1 MCPTRLWDKRR
12 INPSGEWFPMTNSHD
27 EYIPALSYRFLTPF
41 YDFIQKYI
49 VRDIRYKT
57 LLIQQA
63 DIKPSQ
69 HVLDLGCGTGT
80 LALMVKQARPS
91 AEVTGLDA
99 DPDMLKVAKYKSSQ
113 QNALVK
119 FDVGFTNK
127 LPYPDASFDRVLSSI
142 MIHHLKTP
150 DKETTGREVF
160 RVLKP
165 GGQLHI
171 IDFGKPYTWYGK
183 LLGPFLHKFEE
194 ANDNIEGRLPEIFGA
209 PGLKTEIVGHFWTFF
224 GDLAFLKGVK

>member
-1 MCPTRLWDKRR
+1 M
-12 INPSGEWFPMTNSHD
+12 SETNE

-49 VRDIRYKT
+49 VRDVRYKS

-63 DIKPSQ
+63 EIRPGH

-80 LALMVKQARPS
+80 LAIMIKQSQPG
-91 AEVTGLDA
+91 AEVVGLDA
-99 DPDMLKVAKYKSSQ
+99 DPDMLQVAKQKAAQ
-113 QNALVK
+113 LGVPVT
-119 FDVGFTNK
+119 FDLGFTNA
-127 LPYPDASFDRVLSSI
+127 LPYPDESFDRVLSSI

-150 DKETTGREVF
+150 DKIQTAREVH

-171 IDFGKPYTWYGK
+171 IDFGKPVTWYGRA
-183 LLGPFLHKFEE
+183 LGPFLHRFEE
-194 ANDNIEGRLPEIFGA
+194 ANDNIDGKLPEIFGG
-209 PGLKTEIVGHFWTFF
+209 PGLQTEVLGNFWTFF
-224 GDLAFLKGVK
+224 GDQAFLRGHKPVK

>member
-1 MCPTRLWDKRR
+1 
-12 INPSGEWFPMTNSHD
+12 MTNTNE

-49 VRDIRYKT
+49 VRDTRYKS
-57 LLIQQA
+57 LLIEQA
-63 DIKPSQ
+63 KIEAGH

-80 LALMVKQARPS
+80 LAIMAKQTQPK
-91 AEVTGLDA
+91 AEVLGLDA
-99 DPDMLKVAKYKSSQ
+99 DPDMLKVAKYKSGQ
-113 QNALVK
+113 LNAPVK

-127 LPYPDASFDRVLSSI
+127 LPYPDASFDRILSSI

-150 DKETTGREVF
+150 DKIITAQEVF

-183 LLGPFLHKFEE
+183 ILGPFLHKFEE
-194 ANDNIEGRLPEIFGA
+194 ANDNIDGKLPEIFGA
-209 PGLKTEIVGHFWTFF
+209 PGLKTEIVGQFWTFF
-224 GDLAFLKGVK
+224 GDLAFLKGVKQ

>member
-1 MCPTRLWDKRR
+1 
-12 INPSGEWFPMTNSHD
+12 MTNTNE

-49 VRDIRYKT
+49 VRDIRYKS
-57 LLIQQA
+57 LLIEQA
-63 DIKPSQ
+63 KIQ
-69 HVLDLGCGTGT
+69 AGHHVLDLGCGTGT
-80 LALMVKQARPS
+80 LAIMAKQTQPK
-91 AEVTGLDA
+91 AEVFGLDA
-99 DPDMLKVAKYKSSQ
+99 DPDMLKVAKYKSEQ
-113 QNALVK
+113 LNAPVK

-127 LPYPDASFDRVLSSI
+127 LPYPDASFDRILSSI

-150 DKETTGREVF
+150 DKIITAQEVH

-171 IDFGKPYTWYGK
+171 IDFGEPYTWYGK
-183 LLGPFLHKFEE
+183 ILGPFLHKFEE
-194 ANDNIEGRLPEIFGA
+194 ANDNIDGKLPKIFGT

-224 GDLAFLKGVK
+224 GDLAFLKGVKQ

>member
-1 MCPTRLWDKRR
+1 MS
-12 INPSGEWFPMTNSHD
+12 NTNE

-49 VRDIRYKT
+49 VRDVRYKT
-57 LLIQQA
+57 RLIEQA
-63 DIKPSQ
+63 NIQPGQ

-80 LALMVKQARPS
+80 LAIMVKQLQPS
-91 AEVTGLDA
+91 AEVVGLDA
-99 DPDMLKVAKYKSSQ
+99 DPEMLKVAKYKSSH
-113 QNALVK
+113 QNAPVK

-127 LPYPDASFDRVLSSI
+127 LPYPDASFDRILSSI

-150 DKETTGREVF
+150 DKETTAREVF

-183 LLGPFLHKFEE
+183 LLGPFLHGFEE
-194 ANDNIEGRLPEIFGA
+194 ANDNIDGRLSEIFGA
-209 PGLKTEIVGHFWTFF
+209 PGLRTKVLGNFWTFF
-224 GDLAFLKGVK
+224 GDLAFLKGEKV

>member
-1 MCPTRLWDKRR
+1 MSKA
-12 INPSGEWFPMTNSHD
+12 NE

-49 VRDIRYKT
+49 VRDVRYKSM
-57 LLIQQA
+57 LIEQA
-63 DIKPSQ
+63 NIQPGQ
-69 HVLDLGCGTGT
+69 RVLDLGCGTGT
-80 LALMVKQARPS
+80 LAIMAKQAQPL
-91 AEVTGLDA
+91 AEVSGLDA
-99 DPDMLKVAKYKSSQ
+99 DPDMLKVAKYKSAQ
-113 QNALVK
+113 LHVPVT

-150 DKETTGREVF
+150 DKWQTGKEVH

-183 LLGPFLHKFEE
+183 ILGPFLHKFEE
-194 ANDNIEGRLPEIFGA
+194 ANDNIDGKLPEMFGA
-209 PGLKTEIVGHFWTFF
+209 PGVKTEIAGHFWTFF
-224 GDLAFLKGVK
+224 GDLAFLRGEKAS

>member
-1 MCPTRLWDKRR
+1 M
-12 INPSGEWFPMTNSHD
+12 SGTNE

-49 VRDIRYKT
+49 VRDIRYKNR
-57 LLIQQA
+57 LFEQA
-63 DIKPSQ
+63 NVQPGQ

-80 LALMVKQARPS
+80 LAIMVKQKEPS
-91 AEVTGLDA
+91 AEVVGLDA

-113 QNALVK
+113 QNAPVE

-127 LPYPDASFDRVLSSI
+127 LPYPDASFDRILSSI

-150 DKETTGREVF
+150 DKISTAQEVF

-171 IDFGKPYTWYGK
+171 IDFGKPYTLYGK
-183 LLGPFLHKFEE
+183 ILGPFLHRFEE
-194 ANDNIEGRLPEIFGA
+194 ANDNIDGKLPEIFGA
-209 PGLKTEIVGHFWTFF
+209 SGLKTEVVGHFWTFF
-224 GDLAFLKGVK
+224 GDLAFLKGVKQ